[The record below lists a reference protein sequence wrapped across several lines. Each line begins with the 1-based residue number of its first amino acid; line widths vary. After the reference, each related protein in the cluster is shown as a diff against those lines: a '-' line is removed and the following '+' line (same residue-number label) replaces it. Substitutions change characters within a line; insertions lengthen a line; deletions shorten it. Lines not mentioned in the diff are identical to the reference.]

1 MSQDMNPQA
10 ESDEAMISAHASP
23 ERSLVALGPLVERLL
38 AGEFLCA
45 VSDESAFRH
54 LQDERTREQIDA
66 YLRPLNRRLA
76 TNHEGSVYF
85 LAWRTLDEGAR
96 EQLSRQLA
104 DTVNS
109 LLPLLE
115 WLQLVQ
121 EALGRDGPAAPGD
134 VLKPADFSSRCEDH
148 QGLRERLERLAGDP
162 FFGSQSDQLD
172 AQLKQVF
179 KRLREHGYLLQ
190 PHPDRQYYLVTA
202 KIDYL
207 IDLVRFIRDEENLPV
222 DDQAPSGQESL
233 L

>member
-1 MSQDMNPQA
+1 MV
-10 ESDEAMISAHASP
+10 EF
-23 ERSLVALGPLVERLL
+23 GPLLERLL
-38 AGEFLCA
+38 AGEFICA
-45 VSDESAFRH
+45 VSDEGAFRR
-54 LQDERTREQIDA
+54 LQDDETRERIDA

-76 TNHEGSVYF
+76 SNDEGSVYF
-85 LAWRTLDEGAR
+85 LAWRVLDEAAR
-96 EQLSRQLA
+96 EQLSRQLGE
-104 DTVNS
+104 TVAS

-121 EALGRDGPAAPGD
+121 EALGRDGPAAPGE
-134 VLKPADFSSRCEDH
+134 VLKPADFSSRCEDN
-148 QGLRERLERLAGDP
+148 QGLRERLERLASDP

-190 PHPDRQYYLVTA
+190 PHADRQYYLVTA

-207 IDLVRFIRDEENLPV
+207 IDLARFIRDEENLPV

>member
-1 MSQDMNPQA
+1 
-10 ESDEAMISAHASP
+10 MI
-23 ERSLVALGPLVERLL
+23 ERSMIEQGPLLERLL
-38 AGEFLCA
+38 AGEFICA
-45 VSDESAFRH
+45 ISDETAFRR
-54 LQDERTREQIDA
+54 LQDDETREQLDA

-76 TNHEGSVYF
+76 TNDEGSVYF
-85 LAWRTLDEGAR
+85 LAWRQLDEAAR

-121 EALGRDGPAAPGD
+121 ETLGRDGLAAPGD
-134 VLKPADFSSRCEDH
+134 VLKPADFSSRCEDN
-148 QGLRERLERLAGDP
+148 QGLRERLERLATDP

-172 AQLKQVF
+172 AQIKQVF
-179 KRLREHGYLLQ
+179 KRLKEHGYLMQ
-190 PHPDRQYYLVTA
+190 PHADRQYFVVTA

-207 IDLVRFIRDEENLPV
+207 VDLARFIRDEENLPV
-222 DDQAPSGQESL
+222 DEAVPSSQESL

>member
-1 MSQDMNPQA
+1 MSDAIQTEGA
-10 ESDEAMISAHASP
+10 VV
-23 ERSLVALGPLVERLL
+23 ERSMVELGPLLERLL
-38 AGEFLCA
+38 AGDFICA
-45 VSDESAFRH
+45 VSDEAAFRH
-54 LQDERTREQIDA
+54 LQEEATRERIDA

-76 TNHEGSVYF
+76 SNADGSVLF
-85 LAWRTLDEGAR
+85 LAWRALDEGAR

-104 DTVNS
+104 ETVGS

-121 EALGRDGPAAPGD
+121 EALGRDGLAAPGD
-134 VLKPADFSSRCEDH
+134 VLKPADFSSRCEDN
-148 QGLRERLERLAGDP
+148 QGLRERLERLATDP

-179 KRLREHGYLLQ
+179 KRLREHGYLVQ
-190 PHPDRQYYLVTA
+190 PHADRQYYVVTG

-222 DDQAPSGQESL
+222 DDQAPAAQESL

>member
-1 MSQDMNPQA
+1 MT
-10 ESDEAMISAHASP
+10 
-23 ERSLVALGPLVERLL
+23 ERSMTEHGPLLERLL
-38 AGEFLCA
+38 AGEFICA
-45 VSDESAFRH
+45 VSDESAFRR
-54 LQDERTREQIDA
+54 LQDDEVREQLDT

-76 TNHEGSVYF
+76 TNDEGSVYF
-85 LAWRTLDEGAR
+85 LAWRALDEGAR

-109 LLPLLE
+109 LLPMLE

-121 EALGRDGPAAPGD
+121 EALGRDGLAAPGD
-134 VLKPADFSSRCEDH
+134 VLKPADFSSRCEDN
-148 QGLRERLERLAGDP
+148 QGLRERLERLATDP

-179 KRLREHGYLLQ
+179 KRLKEHGYLLQ
-190 PHPDRQYYLVTA
+190 PHADRQYFVVTA

-207 IDLVRFIRDEENLPV
+207 VDLVRFIRDEENLPV
-222 DDQAPSGQESL
+222 DDQPPASQESL

>member
-1 MSQDMNPQA
+1 MT
-10 ESDEAMISAHASP
+10 
-23 ERSLVALGPLVERLL
+23 ERSMVEHGPLLERLL
-38 AGEFLCA
+38 AGEFICA
-45 VSDESAFRH
+45 VSDESAFRR
-54 LQDERTREQIDA
+54 LQDDEVREQLDT

-76 TNHEGSVYF
+76 ANDEGSVYF
-85 LAWRTLDEGAR
+85 LAWRQLDEGAR

-109 LLPLLE
+109 LLPMLE

-121 EALGRDGPAAPGD
+121 ETLGRDGLAAPGD
-134 VLKPADFSSRCEDH
+134 VLKPADFSSRCEDN
-148 QGLRERLERLAGDP
+148 QGLRERLERLATDP

-179 KRLREHGYLLQ
+179 KRLKEHGYLLQ
-190 PHPDRQYYLVTA
+190 PHADRQYFVVTA

-207 IDLVRFIRDEENLPV
+207 VDLVRFIRDEENLPV
-222 DDQAPSGQESL
+222 DDQAPASQESL